1 MKIPAKTVVTF
12 KLSKTIQN
20 AVKILILK

>member
-1 MKIPAKTVVTF
+1 MPAKTVVTF